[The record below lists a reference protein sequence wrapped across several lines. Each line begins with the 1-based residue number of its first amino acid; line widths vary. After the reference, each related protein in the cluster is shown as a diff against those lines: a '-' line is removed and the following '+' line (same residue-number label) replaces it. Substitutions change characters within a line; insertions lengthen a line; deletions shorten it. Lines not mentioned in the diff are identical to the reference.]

1 MIPSWSLVI
10 TAGCLAVFSAVNLH
24 NILRCHGRPT
34 KGASEP
40 EVPVP
45 QGFTVGLVALGT
57 GAFFLESLLYLLLGV
72 LNRELSQLPM
82 LDLPFMESDP
92 FEFAG
97 ALIMTLGYAIFIW
110 SVIVRGRYATSWT
123 MPPEQQL
130 VDWGPYRY
138 VRHPFLFGL
147 LPDVH
152 RILLNVVQRSLPH
165 TTGSD
170 SRTLS
175 CNDPRRGNAC
185 ETIWRQIPAIQTESR
200 ALPPEDT
207 FAQISNMSCPCRAG
221 LIAGKSDSWAD
232 TAKRRR
238 RG

>member
-1 MIPSWSLVI
+1 MIPSWSLII

-24 NILRCHGRPT
+24 NILRYHGRPT

-72 LNRELSQLPM
+72 LNRELSQLPI
-82 LDLPFMESDP
+82 LDLPFTESDP

-110 SVIVRGRYATSWT
+110 SVIARGRYATSWT

-138 VRHPFLFGL
+138 VRHPSYLGYFLMFIGFFLMWSNVLSLIPLAAIPEYYRVTIREEEMLVKRFGDRYL
-147 LPDVH
+147 QYRQKAGRFLPRIRLH
-152 RILLNVVQRSLPH
+152 RS
-165 TTGSD
+165 
-170 SRTLS
+170 
-175 CNDPRRGNAC
+175 
-185 ETIWRQIPAIQTESR
+185 QT
-200 ALPPEDT
+200 
-207 FAQISNMSCPCRAG
+207 
-221 LIAGKSDSWAD
+221 
-232 TAKRRR
+232 
-238 RG
+238 